1 MKKILIANR
10 GEIAIRIARTCND
23 LGIKTVG
30 IFSEDDLNSLHLSK
44 MDESFMIDE
53 KGASAYLNIKKIIDI
68 AKREKVDGIHPGY
81 GFLSENPGFAKSAKR
96 ARIKF
101 IGPSEKSLMIFGDKS
116 EAKQLATKLG
126 IPVAK
131 GTQGKTSLKQ
141 ASTFFNSLKKNSSLV
156 VKAIAGGGGRGMRV
170 VNSELDLKDAMNR
183 ASSEAKSAFDS
194 SDLYVEE
201 YLKNYRHVEV
211 QVLGDGKGQATHMHE
226 RECST
231 QRRHQKIIEI
241 APAPG
246 IKKELKEKMFDASV
260 ALIKESKYEGLA
272 TVEFW
277 LITLKK
283 ILNLLSAMPGCK

>member
-23 LGIKTVG
+23 LGIKTIGV
-30 IFSEDDLNSLHLSK
+30 FSEDDLNSLHLSK

-53 KGASAYLNIKKIIDI
+53 KGASAYLNIKKIIEI
-68 AKREKVDGIHPGY
+68 AKSEKVDGIHPGY
-81 GFLSENPGFAKSAKR
+81 GFLSENPEFAKSAKR

-116 EAKQLATKLG
+116 EAKQLATKLD
-126 IPVAK
+126 IPVVK

-141 ASTFFNSLKKNSSLV
+141 ASTFFKSLKKNSSLV

-201 YLKNYRHVEV
+201 YL
-211 QVLGDGKGQATHMHE
+211 
-226 RECST
+226 S
-231 QRRHQKIIEI
+231 
-241 APAPG
+241 
-246 IKKELKEKMFDASV
+246 
-260 ALIKESKYEGLA
+260 LIH
-272 TVEFW
+272 
-277 LITLKK
+277 I
-283 ILNLLSAMPGCK
+283 